1 MKKEFIIGIDVS
13 KDKLDACLLAV
24 GSSEPKEEKVV
35 RNQQVEITKYFMRHI
50 KKLGAKNILVC
61 LEHTGYYGLQ
71 LCVMLQQLELDYVVV
86 PALEI
91 KQSQGITR
99 GKSDKVDARRIAVY
113 AWRYQDKLKL
123 TKLPTNELLL
133 IKELIAVR
141 EQYIKMRVQ
150 LKNSVKQ
157 HEIIGQFVNNDF
169 LMKSINEQLEALSVE
184 IEKIDLQIVDVLKR
198 DKELEQ
204 NYNLLK
210 TIKGIGPVTAVVLMV
225 TTNNFTSITDG
236 RKYSSYAGVAPFT
249 KESGKMNKGS
259 RVSNLANK
267 KVKALLHNGA
277 CTAINYDNEL
287 KIYYKRKVNEGKAK
301 LSVLN
306 AVACKIV
313 NRAFAVV
320 KRQTP
325 YVNLYQNNF
334 AKS

>member
-13 KDKLDACLLAV
+13 KDKLDACLLAFG
-24 GSSEPKEEKVV
+24 GSDPKEEKVF
-35 RNQQVEITKYFMRHI
+35 RNLQADIIKYFQRVT
-50 KKLGAKNILVC
+50 KKYGKENLLVC

-71 LCVMLQQLELDYVVV
+71 LCVVLQQLEIDFVIV

-99 GKSDKVDARRIAVY
+99 GKTDRVDAKRIAIY
-113 AWRYQDKLKL
+113 AWRYYDKLKL
-123 TKLPTNELLL
+123 TKLPTTELLL
-133 IKELIAVR
+133 IKELVSVR
-141 EQYIKMRVQ
+141 EQFVKMRTQ
-150 LKNSVKQ
+150 LKNSIKQ
-157 HEIIGQFVNNDF
+157 HELIGQFVQNDF
-169 LMKSINEQLEALSVE
+169 AMNTIQEQLNRFEQE
-184 IEKIDLQIVDVLKR
+184 IEKLDAQILTILKEDEVLEK
-198 DKELEQ
+198 
-204 NYNLLK
+204 NFSLLN
-210 TIKGIGPVTAVVLMV
+210 TIKGIGPITAVVLMI
-225 TTNNFTSITDG
+225 TTNNFTSITDS
-236 RKYSSYAGVAPFT
+236 RKYSSYAGLAPFA

-259 RVSNLANK
+259 KVSSLANK

-313 NRAFAVV
+313 YRAFAVI

-334 AKS
+334 A

>member
-13 KDKLDACLLAV
+13 KEKLDACLLSV
-24 GSSEPKEEKVV
+24 GSTEAKEEKVI

-50 KKLGAKNILVC
+50 KKFGTKNILVC

-71 LCVMLQQLELDYVVV
+71 LCVVLQQLELDYVVV

-169 LMKSINEQLEALSVE
+169 LMKSIIEQLEALSIE
-184 IEKIDLQIVDVLKR
+184 IEKIDMQIVDVLKR
-198 DKELEQ
+198 DKELEL
-204 NYNLLK
+204 NFTLLK

-236 RKYSSYAGVAPFT
+236 RKYSSYAGVAPFA

-267 KVKALLHNGA
+267 KVKALFHNGA

-313 NRAFAVV
+313 YRAFAVI

>member
-13 KDKLDACLLAV
+13 KDKLDACLLAFG
-24 GSSEPKEEKVV
+24 GSDPKEEKVF
-35 RNQQVEITKYFMRHI
+35 RNLQADIIKYFQRVT
-50 KKLGAKNILVC
+50 KKYGKENLLVC

-71 LCVMLQQLELDYVVV
+71 LCVVLQQLEIDFVIV

-99 GKSDKVDARRIAVY
+99 GKTDRVDAKRIAIY
-113 AWRYQDKLKL
+113 AWRYYDKLKL
-123 TKLPTNELLL
+123 TKLPTTELLL
-133 IKELIAVR
+133 IKELVSVR
-141 EQYIKMRVQ
+141 EQFVKMRTQ
-150 LKNSVKQ
+150 LKNSIKQ
-157 HEIIGQFVNNDF
+157 HELIGQFVQNDF
-169 LMKSINEQLEALSVE
+169 AMNTIQGQLNRFEQE
-184 IEKIDLQIVDVLKR
+184 IEKLDAQILTILKE
-198 DKELEQ
+198 DEELEK
-204 NYNLLK
+204 NFSLLN
-210 TIKGIGPVTAVVLMV
+210 TIKGIGPITAVVLMI
-225 TTNNFTSITDG
+225 TTNNFTSITDS
-236 RKYSSYAGVAPFT
+236 RKYSSYAGIAPFA

-259 RVSNLANK
+259 KVSSLANK

-313 NRAFAVV
+313 YRAFAVI

-334 AKS
+334 A

>member
-13 KDKLDACLLAV
+13 KDKLDACLLAFG
-24 GSSEPKEEKVV
+24 GSDPKEEKVF
-35 RNQQVEITKYFMRHI
+35 RNLQADIIKYFQRVT
-50 KKLGAKNILVC
+50 KKYGKENLLVC

-71 LCVMLQQLELDYVVV
+71 LCVVLQQLEIDFVIV

-99 GKSDKVDARRIAVY
+99 GKTDRVDAKRIAIY
-113 AWRYQDKLKL
+113 AWRYYDKLKL
-123 TKLPTNELLL
+123 TKLPTTELLL
-133 IKELIAVR
+133 IKELVSVR
-141 EQYIKMRVQ
+141 EQFVKMRTQ
-150 LKNSVKQ
+150 LKNSIKQ
-157 HEIIGQFVNNDF
+157 HELIGQFVQNDF
-169 LMKSINEQLEALSVE
+169 AMNTIQGQLNRFEQE
-184 IEKIDLQIVDVLKR
+184 IEKLDAQILTILKEDEVLEK
-198 DKELEQ
+198 
-204 NYNLLK
+204 NFSLLN
-210 TIKGIGPVTAVVLMV
+210 TIKGIGPITAVVLMI
-225 TTNNFTSITDG
+225 TTNNFTSITDS
-236 RKYSSYAGVAPFT
+236 RKYSSYAGLAPFA

-259 RVSNLANK
+259 KVSSLANK

-313 NRAFAVV
+313 YRAFAVI

-334 AKS
+334 A